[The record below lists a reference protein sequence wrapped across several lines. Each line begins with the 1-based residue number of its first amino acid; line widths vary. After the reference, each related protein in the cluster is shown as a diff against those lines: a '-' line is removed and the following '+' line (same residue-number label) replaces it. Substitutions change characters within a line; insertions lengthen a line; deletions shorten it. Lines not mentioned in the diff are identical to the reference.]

1 MLIGRGGNTEIAP
14 HLRRCGRQIPPIVNP
29 ACRIVRNFRTS
40 RCAKNPV
47 SIRLSPDV
55 LDHYRSSGRGW
66 QGRIDEAL
74 RKSIQL

>member
-1 MLIGRGGNTEIAP
+1 M
-14 HLRRCGRQIPPIVNP
+14 
-29 ACRIVRNFRTS
+29 
-40 RCAKNPV
+40 
-47 SIRLSPDV
+47 